1 MIRAIRDVLGPGL
14 ALPLLVTR
22 VGANHADDAFA
33 ANYFA
38 VFAKLLNR
46 CANFHKYL
54 LKRFFFDEDAA
65 FGQITGRQFQL
76 HFVPD
81 VDSGQIEP
89 RLANHKSQQPMPIG
103 KFDSIR
109 FVR

>member
-1 MIRAIRDVLGPGL
+1 MT
-14 ALPLLVTR
+14 PLRRTILQFSQSFLT
-22 VGANHADDAFA
+22 DARTFII
-33 ANYFA
+33 
-38 VFAKLLNR
+38 
-46 CANFHKYL
+46 L
-54 LKRFFFDEDAA
+54 LKQFFFDEDAA

-89 RLANHKSQQPMPIG
+89 RLASDKTQQPVPIG
-103 KFDSIR
+103 KFHPIR